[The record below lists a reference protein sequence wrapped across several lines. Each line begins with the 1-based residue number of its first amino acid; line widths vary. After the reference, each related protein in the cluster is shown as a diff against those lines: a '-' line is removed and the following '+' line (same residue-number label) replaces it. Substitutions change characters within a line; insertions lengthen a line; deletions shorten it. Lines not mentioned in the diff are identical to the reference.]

1 LQSIFVNLKNNEIV
15 VIIFKKKRVSR
26 MITNTELEYKGDLY
40 PSEIVS
46 FKQEGDSVYFHTDNS
61 VILKLTV
68 LRDSMIRFRYT
79 TKGYFSNDFS
89 YAIDKSHSHGYN
101 FLEVT
106 EDNHHYQI
114 KTSKVQCRIQKIDM
128 RVSIYDLNENVLLED
143 ELGFH
148 WEESYEY
155 GGNIVK
161 MSKASKDGECF
172 YGLGDKATQLNL
184 KGKRVENFATDQYAF
199 SKDQE
204 PLYKVVPFYIGLQ
217 KKESYGIFFD
227 NTFRT
232 YFDFCHERRNV
243 TSFWAEGGE
252 MNYYFIYGPLM
263 QDVVTTYTDLTGKPE
278 LPPLWAL
285 GYHQCKWSYYPESNV
300 KEVAAKFRE
309 LQIPC
314 DAIYL
319 DIDYMDGFRC
329 FIWNKNYFPDPKR
342 MVAELAED
350 GFKTIVIIDPG
361 IKIDKEYSI
370 YKEALE
376 KDYFCKRADGPF
388 MKGKVWPGECNFPD
402 YTNPEVR
409 EWWAGL
415 FKELISDIG
424 VKGVWNDM
432 NEPAVMEVPNK
443 TFPMDVRHNYD
454 GNPCSHRKA
463 HNIYGTQMARATYHG
478 VKRFAYPKRPFVITR
493 SAYAGAQ
500 RYTSSWTG
508 DNVASWEHLWIANI
522 QVQRMCISGM
532 GFTGSDIGGFAEQP
546 SGELYARWIQLGVFH
561 PFCRTHSSGDHGDQE
576 PWAFDEEVIDI
587 TRKFVNLRY
596 QLLPYLYTMF
606 WQYIEEGIPMLKPLV
621 YYDQDDTQTHY
632 RNDEFIFG
640 NQILV
645 CPILEP
651 NSLGRRMY
659 IPNGQWYNYWTNEFI
674 SGGKE
679 IWVDTKFDQIPI
691 FVKAGAIIP
700 KYPVQQYVGE
710 KEITE
715 LTLDLYFNEGK
726 EKSEIYEDA
735 QDGYDYKKGR
745 YSLLSL
751 QTIGKEKELI
761 VQLHKEGKYITSY
774 STFKINLFG
783 LPFSVK
789 EIEIDNVKIDFDRKS
804 LDKENYLIIDK
815 EFTELHIIGN

>member
-1 LQSIFVNLKNNEIV
+1 M
-15 VIIFKKKRVSR
+15 II
-26 MITNTELEYKGDLY
+26 NTDLEYKGDLY
-40 PSEIVS
+40 PSKIITFEQDV
-46 FKQEGDSVYFHTDNS
+46 DSVYFHTDNN
-61 VILKLTV
+61 VILKVTV
-68 LRDSMIRFRYT
+68 LRDSLIRFRFT
-79 TKGYFSNDFS
+79 TKGYFSTDFS

-101 FLEVT
+101 HLVVSEQEGAFHIL
-106 EDNHHYQI
+106 
-114 KTSKVQCRIQKIDM
+114 TSKVRCVIQK
-128 RVSIYDLNENVLLED
+128 VDLRLIIFDLEGKIVLED

-148 WEESYEY
+148 WEENYEF
-155 GGNIVK
+155 GGNVVK
-161 MSKASKDGECF
+161 MSKASMDGECF
-172 YGLGDKATQLNL
+172 YGLGDKATQMNL
-184 KGKRVENFATDQYAF
+184 KGKRLENFATDQYAF
-199 SKDQE
+199 QKDQE

-217 KKESYGIFFD
+217 NKQAYGVFFD

-252 MNYYFIYGPLM
+252 MNYYFIYGPKM
-263 QDVVTTYTDLTGKPE
+263 EDVVTTYTDLTGKPE

-300 KEVAAKFRE
+300 KAVTAKFRA

-319 DIDYMDGFRC
+319 DIDYMEGFRC
-329 FIWNKNYFPDPKR
+329 FTWSKNHFPDPKR
-342 MVAELAED
+342 MVAELAAD
-350 GFKTIVIIDPG
+350 GFKTVVIIDPG
-361 IKIDKEYSI
+361 IKVDKDYVI
-370 YKEALE
+370 YQEALA
-376 KDYFCKRADGPF
+376 KDYFCKRADGPY

-443 TFPMDVRHNYD
+443 TFPMDVRHDYD

-463 HNIYGTQMARATYHG
+463 HNIYGTQMARATYEG
-478 VKRFAYPKRPFVITR
+478 VKRFAYPKRPFIITR

-522 QVQRMCISGM
+522 QVQRMSISGM

-546 SGELYARWIQLGVFH
+546 SGELYARWMQLGVFH
-561 PFCRTHSSGDHGDQE
+561 PFCRSHSSGDHGNQE
-576 PWAFDEEVIDI
+576 PWSFDEEVISI
-587 TRKFVNLRY
+587 TRKFINLRY

-606 WQYIEEGIPMLKPLV
+606 WQYIEQGVPMLKPLV
-621 YYDQDDTQTHY
+621 YFDQDDSQTHY

-651 NSLGRRMY
+651 NALGRRMY
-659 IPNGQWYNYWTNEFI
+659 IPRGNWFNYWTNK
-674 SGGKE
+674 SVMGGKE
-679 IWVDTKFDQIPI
+679 IWVDTHFDEIPV

-710 KEITE
+710 LAFEE
-715 LTLDLYFNEGK
+715 LTLDVYYKEGK
-726 EKSEIYEDA
+726 EKSVVFEDG

-745 YSLLSL
+745 YSLLSFHL
-751 QTIGKEKELI
+751 TGREKEVI
-761 VQLHKEGKYITSY
+761 IQLHKDGKFNTLY
-774 STFKINLFG
+774 SKYKINFIG
-783 LPFSVK
+783 LPFKITAV
-789 EIEIDNVKIDFDRKS
+789 EIDNETVSPVFDKDNCM
-804 LDKENYLIIDK
+804 LVAK
-815 EFTELHIIGN
+815 EFNVLHISGE

>member
-1 LQSIFVNLKNNEIV
+1 MFEREIS
-15 VIIFKKKRVSR
+15 VIIINSFSD
-26 MITNTELEYKGDLY
+26 MITNTSLEYKGDLY
-40 PSEIVS
+40 PSKIVS
-46 FKQEGDSVYFHTDNS
+46 FEHEGDSIFFNTDNK
-61 VILKLTV
+61 VILKVTI
-68 LRDSMIRFRYT
+68 LRDSLIRFRFT

-89 YAIDKSHSHGYN
+89 YAIDKTQLHGYN
-101 FLEVT
+101 FLELT
-106 EDNHHYQI
+106 EEDTYFQI
-114 KTSKVQCRIQKIDM
+114 RTSKVKCKIQKADL
-128 RVSIYDLNENVLLED
+128 RLSIYDLNDILILED

-161 MSKASKDGECF
+161 MSKSSKDGECF
-172 YGLGDKATQLNL
+172 YGLGDKATQMNL
-184 KGKRVENFATDQYAF
+184 KGKRLENFATDQYAYQ
-199 SKDQE
+199 KDQE
-204 PLYKVVPFYIGLQ
+204 PLYKVVPFYIGLHNKQ
-217 KKESYGIFFD
+217 SYGIFFD

-232 YFDFCHERRNV
+232 FFDFCQERRNV
-243 TSFWAEGGE
+243 SSFWAEGGE
-252 MNYYFIYGPLM
+252 MNYYFIYGPQM

-278 LPPLWAL
+278 LPPLWVL
-285 GYHQCKWSYYPESNV
+285 GYHQCKWSYYPESKV
-300 KEVAAKFRE
+300 KEITSKFRE
-309 LQIPC
+309 LKIPC

-319 DIDYMDGFRC
+319 DIDYMEGFRC
-329 FIWNKNYFPDPKR
+329 FTWNKNYFPDPKR

-361 IKIDKEYSI
+361 IKIDKDYWV
-370 YKEALE
+370 YQEALE
-376 KDYFCKRADGPF
+376 KDYFCKRADGPY

-402 YTNPEVR
+402 YTNPVVR

-443 TFPMDVRHNYD
+443 TFPMDVRHVYD

-478 VKRFAYPKRPFVITR
+478 VKRFTYPKRPFVITR
-493 SAYAGAQ
+493 SAYSGAQ

-508 DNVASWEHLWIANI
+508 DNVATWEHLWLANI
-522 QVQRMCISGM
+522 QVQRMSISGM

-546 SGELYARWIQLGVFH
+546 TGELYARWIQLGVFH
-561 PFCRTHSSGDHGDQE
+561 PFCRTHSSGDHGNQE
-576 PWAFDEEVIDI
+576 PWAFDEEVINI
-587 TRKFVNLRY
+587 TRKFVSLRY

-621 YYDQDDTQTHY
+621 YYDQEDTQTHY

-651 NSLGRRMY
+651 NAVGRRMY
-659 IPNGQWYNYWTNEFI
+659 IPRGEWYNYWTNEF
-674 SGGKE
+674 STGGRE
-679 IWVDTKFDQIPI
+679 VWIDTKFDEIPVFI
-691 FVKAGAIIP
+691 KAGAIIP

-710 KEITE
+710 LEFDE
-715 LTLDLYFNEGK
+715 LTLDLYFKNGK
-726 EKSEIYEDA
+726 EKSVVYEDA

-745 YSLLSL
+745 YSFLSFR
-751 QTIGKEKELI
+751 TIGKEKELI
-761 VQLHKEGKYITSY
+761 VQLHKEGKYDTPY
-774 STFKINLFG
+774 SKYKINLIG
-783 LPFSVK
+783 LPFKVT
-789 EIEIDNVKIDFDRKS
+789 EIEIDNEIIAFDKIAFE
-804 LDKENYLIIDK
+804 ENHFLIVDK
-815 EFTELHIIGN
+815 EFSELHISGE

>member
-1 LQSIFVNLKNNEIV
+1 
-15 VIIFKKKRVSR
+15 
-26 MITNTELEYKGDLY
+26 MITNTSLEYKGDLY
-40 PSEIVS
+40 PSKIVS
-46 FKQEGDSVYFHTDNS
+46 YEHEGDTIFFNTDNK
-61 VILKLTV
+61 VILKVTI
-68 LRDSMIRFRYT
+68 LRDSLIRFRFT

-89 YAIDKSHSHGYN
+89 YAIDKSQLHGYN
-101 FLEVT
+101 FLELT
-106 EDNHHYQI
+106 EEETFFQI
-114 KTSKVQCRIQKIDM
+114 RTSKVKCKIQKADL
-128 RVSIYDLNENVLLED
+128 RLSIYDLNDLLILED

-161 MSKASKDGECF
+161 MSKSSKDGECF
-172 YGLGDKATQLNL
+172 YGLGDKATQMNL
-184 KGKRVENFATDQYAF
+184 KGKRLENFATDQYAYQ
-199 SKDQE
+199 KDQD

-217 KKESYGIFFD
+217 NKQSYGIFFD

-232 YFDFCHERRNV
+232 FFDFCQERRNV
-243 TSFWAEGGE
+243 ASFWAEGGE
-252 MNYYFIYGPLM
+252 MNYYFIYGPQM
-263 QDVVTTYTDLTGKPE
+263 EDVVTTYTDLTGKPE
-278 LPPLWAL
+278 LPPLWVL
-285 GYHQCKWSYYPESNV
+285 GYHQCKWSYYPESKV
-300 KEVAAKFRE
+300 KEITSKFRE
-309 LQIPC
+309 LKIPC

-319 DIDYMDGFRC
+319 DIDYMEGFRC
-329 FIWNKNYFPDPKR
+329 FTWSKDYFPDPKR

-350 GFKTIVIIDPG
+350 GFKTVVIIDPG
-361 IKIDKEYSI
+361 IKIDKDYWV
-370 YKEALE
+370 YQEALE
-376 KDYFCKRADGPF
+376 KDYFCKRADGPY

-402 YTNPEVR
+402 YTNPVVR

-443 TFPMDVRHNYD
+443 TFPMDVRHDYD

-493 SAYAGAQ
+493 SAYSGAQ

-508 DNVASWEHLWIANI
+508 DNVATWEHLWIANI

-546 SGELYARWIQLGVFH
+546 TGELYARWIQLGVFH
-561 PFCRTHSSGDHGDQE
+561 PFCRTHSSGDHGNQE
-576 PWAFDEEVIDI
+576 PWAFDEEVINI
-587 TRKFVNLRY
+587 TRKFVSLRY

-651 NSLGRRMY
+651 NAIGRRMY
-659 IPNGQWYNYWTNEFI
+659 IPRGEWYNYWTNEFAT
-674 SGGKE
+674 GGRE
-679 IWVDTKFDQIPI
+679 VWIDTKFDEIPV

-710 KEITE
+710 LEFDE
-715 LTLDLYFNEGK
+715 LTLDLYFKNGK
-726 EKSEIYEDA
+726 EKSVVYEDA

-745 YSLLSL
+745 YSFLSFR
-751 QTIGKEKELI
+751 TIGKEKELI
-761 VQLHKEGKYITSY
+761 VQLHKEGKFDTPYTKY
-774 STFKINLFG
+774 KINLIG
-783 LPFSVK
+783 LPFRVT
-789 EIEIDNVKIDFDRKS
+789 EIEIDNEKVAFDSVSFDENNS
-804 LDKENYLIIDK
+804 LIVDK
-815 EFTELHIIGN
+815 EFTELHIIGE

>member
-1 LQSIFVNLKNNEIV
+1 
-15 VIIFKKKRVSR
+15 

-40 PSEIVS
+40 PTKIVS
-46 FKQEGDSVYFHTDNS
+46 FEHEVDSIYFHTDNS
-61 VILKLTV
+61 VILKVTV
-68 LRDSMIRFRYT
+68 LRDSLIRFRFT
-79 TKGYFSNDFS
+79 TKGYFSKDFS

-101 FLEVT
+101 FLEVSEV
-106 EDNHHYQI
+106 EDYYQI
-114 KTSKVQCRIQKIDM
+114 KTSKVKCRIQKLDM
-128 RVSIYDLNENVLLED
+128 RLSIFDLEDTIILED

-184 KGKRVENFATDQYAF
+184 KGKRLENFATDQYAF
-199 SKDQE
+199 QKDQE

-217 KKESYGIFFD
+217 NKQSYGIFFD

-252 MNYYFIYGPLM
+252 MNYYFIYGPQM

-285 GYHQCKWSYYPESNV
+285 GYHQCKWSYYPESNL

-309 LQIPC
+309 LKIPC
-314 DAIYL
+314 DALYL
-319 DIDYMDGFRC
+319 DIDYMEGFRC
-329 FIWNKNYFPDPKR
+329 FTWNKDYFPDPKR

-350 GFKTIVIIDPG
+350 GFKTVVIIDPG
-361 IKIDKEYSI
+361 IKIDKEYAV

-376 KDYFCKRADGPF
+376 KDYFCKRADGPY

-415 FKELISDIG
+415 FKELISEIG

-443 TFPMDVRHNYD
+443 TFPMDVRHDYD

-508 DNVASWEHLWIANI
+508 DNVATWEHLWIANI
-522 QVQRMCISGM
+522 QVQRMSISGM

-621 YYDQDDTQTHY
+621 YYDQQDIQTHY
-632 RNDEFIFG
+632 RNDEFVFG

-651 NSLGRRMY
+651 NAIGRRMY
-659 IPNGQWYNYWTNEFI
+659 IPRGQWYNYWTNEEVK
-674 SGGKE
+674 GGKE

-710 KEITE
+710 LEFEE
-715 LTLDLYFNEGK
+715 LTLDIYYKEGK
-726 EKSEIYEDA
+726 EKSVVYEDA

-745 YSLLSL
+745 YSFLSF
-751 QTIGKEKELI
+751 QATGKEKELNI
-761 VQLHKEGKYITSY
+761 QLHKEGKYDTNY
-774 STFKINLFG
+774 SKYKINLIG
-783 LPFSVK
+783 LPFAVK
-789 EIEIDNVKIDFDRKS
+789 MIEIDNVEVTFDKNT
-804 LDKENYLIIDK
+804 LEIKGYLIVDK
-815 EFTELHIIGN
+815 EFTALHITGE

>member
-1 LQSIFVNLKNNEIV
+1 
-15 VIIFKKKRVSR
+15 

-40 PSEIVS
+40 PTKIIAFEHEV
-46 FKQEGDSVYFHTDNS
+46 DSICFHTDNS
-61 VILKLTV
+61 VILKVTV
-68 LRDSMIRFRYT
+68 LRDSLIRFRFT

-89 YAIDKSHSHGYN
+89 YAVDKGHSHGYN
-101 FLEVT
+101 FLEVAET
-106 EDNHHYQI
+106 EDYYQI

-128 RVSIYDLNENVLLED
+128 RLSIYDLDENIILED

-161 MSKASKDGECF
+161 MSKSSKDGECF

-184 KGKRVENFATDQYAF
+184 KGKRLENFATDQYAF
-199 SKDQE
+199 QKDQE

-217 KKESYGIFFD
+217 NKKSYGIFFD

-252 MNYYFIYGPLM
+252 MNYYFIYGPEM
-263 QDVVTTYTDLTGKPE
+263 QDVVTTYTHLTGKPE

-285 GYHQCKWSYYPESNV
+285 GYHQCKWSYYPESNL

-309 LQIPC
+309 LKIPC
-314 DAIYL
+314 DALYL
-319 DIDYMDGFRC
+319 DIDYMEGFRC
-329 FIWNKNYFPDPKR
+329 FTWNKEYFPDPKR

-350 GFKTIVIIDPG
+350 GFKTVVIIDPG

-376 KDYFCKRADGPF
+376 KDFFCKRADGPY

-402 YTNPEVR
+402 YTNPAVR

-415 FKELISDIG
+415 FKELISEIG

-443 TFPMDVRHNYD
+443 TFPMDVRHDYD

-508 DNVASWEHLWIANI
+508 DNVATWEHLWIANI
-522 QVQRMCISGM
+522 QVLRMSISGM

-596 QLLPYLYTMF
+596 QLLPFLYTMF

-621 YYDQDDTQTHY
+621 YYDQEDIQTHY
-632 RNDEFIFG
+632 RNDEFVFG

-651 NSLGRRMY
+651 NSVGRRMY
-659 IPNGQWYNYWTNEFI
+659 IPRGLWYNYWTNEEVK
-674 SGGKE
+674 GGKE

-710 KEITE
+710 LDFDE
-715 LTLDLYFNEGK
+715 LTLDIYYKAGK
-726 EKSEIYEDA
+726 EKSVVYEDA

-745 YSLLSL
+745 YSFLSF
-751 QTIGKEKELI
+751 QMTGKDKELI
-761 VQLHKEGKYITSY
+761 IQLHKEGKYDTNY
-774 STFKINLFG
+774 SKYKINLIG
-783 LPFSVK
+783 LPFKVNT
-789 EIEIDNVKIDFDRKS
+789 IEIDSVEVSFDRNT
-804 LDKENYLIIDK
+804 LEKEGYLIVDK
-815 EFTELHIIGN
+815 EFTSLHITGE

>member
-1 LQSIFVNLKNNEIV
+1 
-15 VIIFKKKRVSR
+15 

-40 PSEIVS
+40 PSKIVS
-46 FKQEGDSVYFHTDNS
+46 FEHEVDSVYFHTGNS
-61 VILKLTV
+61 VILKVTI
-68 LRDSMIRFRYT
+68 LRDSLIRFRFT

-101 FLEVT
+101 FLEVS
-106 EDNHHYQI
+106 EVENYYQI
-114 KTSKVQCRIQKIDM
+114 KTSKVQCRIQKTDM
-128 RVSIYDLNENVLLED
+128 RLSIFDLDENVILED

-172 YGLGDKATQLNL
+172 YGLGDKATQMNL
-184 KGKRVENFATDQYAF
+184 KGKRLENFATDQYAF
-199 SKDQE
+199 QKDQE

-217 KKESYGIFFD
+217 NKQSYGIFFD

-243 TSFWAEGGE
+243 TSYWAEGGE
-252 MNYYFIYGPLM
+252 MNYYFIYGPQM

-285 GYHQCKWSYYPESNV
+285 GYHQCKWSYYPESNL

-309 LQIPC
+309 LKIPC
-314 DAIYL
+314 DALYL
-319 DIDYMDGFRC
+319 DIDYMEGFRC
-329 FIWNKNYFPDPKR
+329 FTWNKEYFPDPKR

-361 IKIDKEYSI
+361 IKIDKEYAV

-376 KDYFCKRADGPF
+376 KDYFCKRADGPY

-402 YTNPEVR
+402 YTNPAVR

-443 TFPMDVRHNYD
+443 TFPMDVRHDYD

-508 DNVASWEHLWIANI
+508 DNVATWEHLWIANI
-522 QVQRMCISGM
+522 QVQRMSISGM

-561 PFCRTHSSGDHGDQE
+561 PFCRTHSSGDHGNQE

-621 YYDQDDTQTHY
+621 YYDQEDIQTHY
-632 RNDEFIFG
+632 RNDEFVFG

-651 NSLGRRMY
+651 NALGRRMY
-659 IPNGQWYNYWTNEFI
+659 IPRGQWYNYWTNETVN
-674 SGGKE
+674 GGKE
-679 IWVDTKFDQIPI
+679 IWVDTKFDEIPI

-710 KEITE
+710 LEFEE
-715 LTLDLYFNEGK
+715 LTLDIYYKEGK
-726 EKSEIYEDA
+726 EKSVVYEDA

-745 YSLLSL
+745 YSFLSF
-751 QTIGKEKELI
+751 QTTGKEKELI
-761 VQLHKEGKYITSY
+761 IQLHKEGKYDTNY
-774 STFKINLFG
+774 SKYKINLIG
-783 LPFSVK
+783 LPFKVK
-789 EIEIDNVKIDFDRKS
+789 MIEIDNVEVSFD
-804 LDKENYLIIDK
+804 ENTLENSDYLVVDK
-815 EFTELHIIGN
+815 EFTTLHITGE

>member
-1 LQSIFVNLKNNEIV
+1 
-15 VIIFKKKRVSR
+15 
-26 MITNTELEYKGDLY
+26 MITNTSLEYKGDLY
-40 PSEIVS
+40 PSKIVS
-46 FKQEGDSVYFHTDNS
+46 HEHEGDSIFFHTDNK
-61 VILKLTV
+61 VILKVTV
-68 LRDSMIRFRYT
+68 LRDSLIRFRFT

-89 YAIDKSHSHGYN
+89 YAIDKTQLHGYN
-101 FLEVT
+101 FLELT
-106 EDNHHYQI
+106 EEETYFVI
-114 KTSKVQCRIQKIDM
+114 RTSKVKCKIQKADL
-128 RVSIYDLNENVLLED
+128 RLSIYDLNDLLILED

-161 MSKASKDGECF
+161 MSKSSKDGECF
-172 YGLGDKATQLNL
+172 YGLGDKATQMNL
-184 KGKRVENFATDQYAF
+184 KGKRLENFATDQYAYQ
-199 SKDQE
+199 KDQD
-204 PLYKVVPFYIGLQ
+204 PLYKVVPFYIGLHNKQ
-217 KKESYGIFFD
+217 SYGIFFD

-232 YFDFCHERRNV
+232 FFDFCQERRNV

-252 MNYYFIYGPLM
+252 MNYYFIYGPQM

-278 LPPLWAL
+278 LPPLWVL
-285 GYHQCKWSYYPESNV
+285 GYHQCKWSYYPESKV
-300 KEVAAKFRE
+300 KEITSKFRE
-309 LQIPC
+309 LKIPC

-319 DIDYMDGFRC
+319 DIDYMEGFRC
-329 FIWNKNYFPDPKR
+329 FTWNKEYFPDPKK

-350 GFKTIVIIDPG
+350 GFKTVVIIDPG
-361 IKIDKEYSI
+361 IKIDKDYWV
-370 YKEALE
+370 YQEALE
-376 KDYFCKRADGPF
+376 KDYFCKRADGPY

-402 YTNPEVR
+402 YTNPVVR

-443 TFPMDVRHNYD
+443 TFPMDVRHSYD

-493 SAYAGAQ
+493 SAYSGAQ

-508 DNVASWEHLWIANI
+508 DNVATWEHLWIANI

-546 SGELYARWIQLGVFH
+546 TGELYARWIQLGVFH
-561 PFCRTHSSGDHGDQE
+561 PFCRTHSSGDHGNQE
-576 PWAFDEEVIDI
+576 PWAFDEEVINI
-587 TRKFVNLRY
+587 TRKFVSLRY

-606 WQYIEEGIPMLKPLV
+606 WQYIEEGVPMLKPLV
-621 YYDQDDTQTHY
+621 YYDQEDIQTHY

-651 NSLGRRMY
+651 NAVGRRMY
-659 IPNGQWYNYWTNEFI
+659 IPRGEWYNYWTNEF
-674 SGGKE
+674 SVGGRE
-679 IWVDTKFDQIPI
+679 VWVDTKFDEIPV
-691 FVKAGAIIP
+691 FVKAGSIIP

-710 KEITE
+710 IEFDE
-715 LTLDLYFNEGK
+715 LTLDLYFKIGK
-726 EKSEIYEDA
+726 EQSFVYEDA

-745 YSLLSL
+745 YSYLSFR
-751 QTIGKEKELI
+751 TIGKEKELI
-761 VQLHKEGKYITSY
+761 IQLHKEGKYDTSY
-774 STFKINLFG
+774 TKYKINLIG
-783 LPFSVK
+783 LPFKVI
-789 EIEIDNVKIDFDRKS
+789 EIEIDNEIVAFDKIAFD
-804 LDKENYLIIDK
+804 ENHFLIVDK
-815 EFTELHIIGN
+815 EFNELHIIGE